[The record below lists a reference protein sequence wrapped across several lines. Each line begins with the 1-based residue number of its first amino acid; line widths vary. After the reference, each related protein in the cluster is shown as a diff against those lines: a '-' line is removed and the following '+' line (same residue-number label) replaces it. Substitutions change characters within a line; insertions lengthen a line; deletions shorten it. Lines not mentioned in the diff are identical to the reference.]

1 MDKKRSINRE
11 KITSA
16 TINRLLEHYNA
27 FNIFELIQF
36 AQNDGVRL
44 PAETNAMTRKTVQ
57 HFIDKYNQEIKDA
70 KRRVKVAIGNEKRRL
85 TIEAKKINKSVVI
98 DVKHER
104 FDEDNEYAIFNVQM
118 MEKCKKLI
126 GVPHAYLQFTV
137 QNPDQYAFMFG
148 VADNYTD
155 AQREIIGIKTD
166 GIQVLISIQS
176 KNKGDIWWK
185 DIKEKYLMVA
195 GSDSYDLLK
204 LFDFRLV
211 IMISDEVPSLR
222 IQQSFRDGDKH
233 CVLQPLHDLWFKYAE
248 NAESKA
254 SQKRCLQ
261 IAKQLYK
268 LEEKYPNGVPEENM
282 EEVALVAQRCIIMHD
297 IIGNEIT
304 RYNSKSTKYFHF
316 TNTRKNHV
324 DENYITMDKVYESVS
339 QQKLEEIINTATWS
353 LIGGKSENPTSVRTI
368 EGAYAV
374 YNPEYDLF
382 TEFSNSIGI
391 NNYKINAV
399 ANPDLNRFLK
409 EGRIINSTP
418 VALNELP
425 NDMTNVK
432 HADMVSAYTQHKN
445 CKFYQGFLGKMHH
458 FVQGNFDIN
467 FITKNVGMYQFMVIK
482 NEYELLQKLGI
493 FEGLIYTLPSPEI
506 LYMIS
511 KGIEVKILGGAFG
524 STFDFEY
531 THEMLQ
537 NRNYCTW
544 AGKLGSDS
552 DYNIYS
558 FKGDAEWAG
567 HLKAELGEDK
577 VMFWRAK
584 GLISIK
590 HKKSSYTTGHHILAF
605 TTSYTRINMLDLME
619 SIEGELVK
627 VILDGI
633 YYKGDIDEDFTEIDY
648 KDKEVKKHSYFGT
661 GWYSPSEFDISI
673 LPEFDSRFDGNC
685 VLAGA
690 GGTGKSHSV
699 FNYKGFTDVL
709 YVVPTNELGQMSGH
723 RYTTIHRLIGEECMS
738 YRDKY
743 RVPSVI
749 FIDELTMMSAS
760 WIEKAISM
768 YPECLM
774 LIGGDIDNNKWYQCR
789 NGYTGN
795 FSEIWKPNGW
805 RYVYYKNDYRS
816 LDNELK
822 QFKTEIRN
830 EMDRIFTD
838 GNLEDTLKIK
848 QFIVDKI
855 KWKLSM
861 TEAMKLHKEGD
872 IWITGTHKRRAM
884 LKENGVSCEFKGKVE
899 HGFTIHSFQGLT
911 ISDKKVFITMDM
923 FEYAMYYTAI
933 SRVQNFSQLV
943 FVC

>member
-1 MDKKRSINRE
+1 MDNKRRINRE
-11 KITSA
+11 QITTA
-16 TINRLLEHYNA
+16 TIRRLLAHYNA
-27 FNIFELIQF
+27 YNVFELIQF
-36 AQNDGVRL
+36 AQNEGVRL
-44 PAETNAMTRKTVQ
+44 PAETNAMTRKAIQ
-57 HFIDKYNQEIKDA
+57 HFIDKYNKEIA
-70 KRRVKVAIGNEKRRL
+70 YANRRIKVAIGNEKRRV
-85 TIEAKKINKSVVI
+85 TREKNKVKKSVVI
-98 DVKHER
+98 DVKR
-104 FDEDNEYAIFNVQM
+104 DVLDDMDNELFDVQM
-118 MEKCKKLI
+118 MDKCQKLI
-126 GVPHAYLQFTV
+126 GIPHAYLQFTC
-137 QNPDQYAFMFG
+137 QHPERFEFNI
-148 VADNYTD
+148 DNFINHD
-155 AQREIIGIKTD
+155 AYHWIINIRD
-166 GIQVLISIQS
+166 NGIQELININA
-176 KNKGDIWWK
+176 KDKGSIWWE
-185 DIKEKYLMVA
+185 DIKKKYLMFL
-195 GSDSYDLLK
+195 GSDGYNILQLL
-204 LFDFRLV
+204 DFRLV
-211 IMISDEVPSLR
+211 IMISDEVPAER
-222 IQQSFRDGDKH
+222 IQQAFRDGDKH
-233 CVLQPLHDLWFKYAE
+233 CVLQPLHDLWFNYAE
-248 NAESKA
+248 NSVSKA
-254 SQKRCLQ
+254 SKLKCLQ
-261 IAKQLYK
+261 NAKRLYR
-268 LEEKYPNGVPEENM
+268 LEEKYPNGVPEDEM
-282 EEVALVAQRCIIMHD
+282 EEVAQIAQRCIIMHD
-297 IIGNEIT
+297 IVGNEKK
-304 RYNSKSTKYFHF
+304 RYNTKSTKYFHF

-339 QQKLEEIINTATWS
+339 QQQLDEIINNALWA
-353 LIGGKSENPTSVRTI
+353 LIGGKFSKPTSVRTS

-374 YNPEYDLF
+374 YNPSHDLF

-425 NDMTNVK
+425 NEMDNVK
-432 HADMVSAYTQHKN
+432 HADMVSAYTQHKK
-445 CKFYQGFLGKMHH
+445 CKFYQGFLGKIHH
-458 FVQGNFDIN
+458 FVQGNFSID
-467 FITKNVGMYQFMVIK
+467 FLTKNVGMYQFMIIK

-493 FEGLIYTLPSPEI
+493 HTGITYTLPSPEI

-511 KGIEVKILGGAFG
+511 KGVEVKILGGAFG

-544 AGKLGSDS
+544 AGKLGSDTEY
-552 DYNIYS
+552 DVYS
-558 FKGDAEWAG
+558 FKGDTEWAG

-577 VMFWRAK
+577 VMFWREK

-590 HKKSSYTTGHHILAF
+590 HKKTSYTTGHHILAF
-605 TTSYTRINMLDLME
+605 TTAYTRINMLELME

-633 YYKGDIDEDFTEIDY
+633 YYKGDIDDDFTEIDY

-673 LPEFDSRFDGNC
+673 LPELDERFNGNC

-723 RYTTIHRLIGEECMS
+723 RYTTIHRLVGIDCIS
-738 YRDKY
+738 YRDKHKI
-743 RVPSVI
+743 PSVI
-749 FIDELTMMSAS
+749 FIDELTMIEDT
-760 WIEKAISM
+760 WIEKAIAM
-768 YPECLM
+768 YPECLI
-774 LIGGDIDNNKWYQCR
+774 LIGGDIDNDKWYQCR

-795 FSEIWKPNGW
+795 FSKIWKPKDW
-805 RYVYYKNDYRS
+805 RFVYYKNDYRS
-816 LDNELK
+816 LDLELK
-822 QFKTEIRN
+822 QFKMDIRN
-830 EMDRIFTD
+830 EMDRIFTNGD
-838 GNLEDTLKIK
+838 MEDTLRMKK
-848 QFIVDKI
+848 FIIDNI

-872 IWITGTHKRRAM
+872 IWITGTHKRRQM
-884 LKENGVSCEFKGKVE
+884 LKDNKISCEFKGKVDN
-899 HGFTIHSFQGLT
+899 GFTIHSFQGLT

-933 SRVQNFSQLV
+933 SRVQHFSQLV